1 MPRAPHPLLAALLGL
16 STLASCGDPPAG
28 KGDDGAPDDEVP
40 VDYPDRVAGPPVAG
54 MAEALLDLPPGVPLG
69 GYTGRCNCFGNE
81 GEVDK
86 RGSAYVNNFNP
97 SAGVQTRPAVQVL
110 WLENGDQAIAMGQ
123 TDAIYIYEG
132 IVLELERRLGAAT
145 GRDMTGRV
153 TLSASHS
160 HSAPSNWDKGLTW
173 YLGGDRYNEEIFQR
187 VVGSIEGAFLEAYAA
202 RVPAAIGVG
211 IARDWDPTDA
221 VYSDR
226 RPENDALQLFSDIPA
241 GRYKDPNLTMLRV
254 DTAEGAPIGFF
265 YAFGMHGTTL
275 GGDNQLWSNEA
286 PGHTELA
293 VRERFDQPLVV
304 AMMQHGG
311 GDASPRGRDDGLARL
326 ETVGELAADAIVDL
340 WERTPVSADPI
351 VLETVIHGFASARD
365 DIRVSRGGAVDWTY
379 APYDPER
386 AEDGRVYDELGEI
399 ISPIDEFNTRYGGA
413 FCGDESPLLP
423 GVGIGSDTFPYS
435 SCVEVETI
443 ANVIASFFDI
453 DGGATL
459 PLPESTRAVV
469 SASFWGGVSVLDADG
484 NVSKS
489 DVLWGFFPGETT
501 AMYTEM
507 FRRRVRDELGVPYAI
522 PIGYSQDHQGY
533 LMVTEDWLLGGYE
546 PNINIWGPLQGDFV
560 LDHVIDMSANWLL
573 TADVEPSNPD
583 GTYGFVSYPA
593 ATLPENAP
601 DLTPAAGTALESV
614 PADFWSPLPELPL
627 EVAPPTQLRRV
638 QGIAQFMWE
647 GGDPGVDLPDVILEV
662 EQPDGSWAEVLTPS
676 GRPVS
681 DALPD
686 ILTAYTPDPL
696 YPFEEVQSTRWWAS
710 WQAVG
715 AAGARV
721 DLPLG
726 RYRLHVYGKTS
737 AGGASTWPWPT
748 TDYELTSPPFDVIPA
763 EITVQRVDE
772 LTIDASIIGPAAGYR
787 MVHLDGAS
795 RGANPVLDA
804 TFTWLG
810 AEGELLSEPAPEP
823 TLVAGASRWTY
834 APPEGA
840 IGLRITDAHGNLG
853 VYLP

>member
-1 MPRAPHPLLAALLGL
+1 MIAFLLRPSLVLALAAL
-16 STLASCGDPPAG
+16 SACGDSPGKSGGGDGDAPPT
-28 KGDDGAPDDEVP
+28 
-40 VDYPDRVAGPPVAG
+40 DYPDRVAGPPIAG

-97 SAGVQTRPAVQVL
+97 SAGIQTRPAVQVL
-110 WLENGDQAIAMGQ
+110 WLENGDQAIAMAQ

-132 IVLELERRLGAAT
+132 IVLELERRLTTAT

-202 RVPAAIGVG
+202 RVPAAIGIG
-211 IARDWDPTDA
+211 IAKDWDPTDA

-226 RPENDALQLFSDIPA
+226 RPENDDLQVFADIPA
-241 GRYKDPNLTMLRV
+241 GRYKDPYLTLLRV
-254 DTAEGAPIGFF
+254 DTAEGAPLGFF

-326 ETVGELAADAIVDL
+326 ESVGELAADAIFDL
-340 WERTPVSADPI
+340 WSSTPVSSDPI
-351 VLETVIHGFASARD
+351 VLETVIHGFPAARD
-365 DIRVSRGGAVDWTY
+365 DIRVRRGGAVDWTY
-379 APYDPER
+379 APYDPAR
-386 AEDGRVYDELGEI
+386 VEDGRVYDELGEVL
-399 ISPIDEFNTRYGGA
+399 SPIDEFNTQYGGA
-413 FCGDESPLLP
+413 FCGDDSPLLP

-443 ANVIASFFDI
+443 ANVIASFFDV

-469 SASFWGGVSVLDADG
+469 SASFWGGVTVRAADG
-484 NVSKS
+484 TTAKS
-489 DVLWGFFPGETT
+489 DVLWGFLPGETT
-501 AMYTEM
+501 AMYTEL
-507 FRRRVRDELGVPYAI
+507 FRRRAKDELGVDHAI

-533 LMVTEDWLLGGYE
+533 LLMTEDWLRGGYE
-546 PNINIWGPLQGDFV
+546 PNINIWGPLQGDFI
-560 LDHVIDMSANWLL
+560 LDHLIDMSANWLL
-573 TADVEPSNPD
+573 TADVEPSDPD
-583 GTYGFVSYPA
+583 GQYGFVAYPDA
-593 ATLPENAP
+593 ALPTAAP
-601 DLTPAAGTALESV
+601 DQTPAAGTLLGAV

-627 EVAPPTQLRRV
+627 EVAPPPQIRRV
-638 QGIAQFMWE
+638 QGIAQLMWE
-647 GGDPGVDLPDVILEV
+647 GGDPAVDLPTVILEM
-662 EQPDGSWAEVLTPS
+662 EQPDGSWREVETPS

-696 YPFEEVQSTRWWAS
+696 YPFEEVQSTRWWAA

-715 AAGARV
+715 PAGARV
-721 DLPLG
+721 DMPLG
-726 RYRLHVYGKTS
+726 RYRLHVYGSTYT
-737 AGGASTWPWPT
+737 GGARTWPWPSAPYDLIST
-748 TDYELTSPPFDVIPA
+748 PFDVVPA
-763 EITVQRVDE
+763 ELSVRLLE
-772 LTIDASIIGPAAGYR
+772 GGMLEASIPGPAAGFR
-787 MVHLDGAS
+787 LVHLEGNA
-795 RGANPVLDA
+795 RGSNPVAEA
-804 TFTWLG
+804 TLSWLG
-810 AEGELLSEPAPEP
+810 TEGVLREEPAPEP
-823 TLVAGASRWTY
+823 TIVDGASQWLVT
-834 APPEGA
+834 PPDGA
-840 IGLRITDAHGNLG
+840 VGVRVTDAFGNFG
-853 VYLP
+853 VATF